1 MGLLKS
7 FFAQTRKPEGV
18 LGKLM
23 VNGMNGSGHAKLA
36 DWGMAHLGGIAP
48 SNIAELGCGGG
59 RNAAELL
66 KRYPEAVLTALDYSA
81 TSVETT
87 RKTNRIEIAAGRCSV
102 VQASVESLPFTAGSF
117 DLATAFETVYFWPGL
132 EKCFAEVYRVLK
144 PGGIFL
150 ICNESDG
157 YDEGGKKFEKI
168 IDGMKCYTAGE
179 LSSALKAAG
188 FSEVKSERHPEKPW
202 LAVVAGK

>member
-7 FFAQTRKPEGV
+7 FFSQTRKPEGV

-66 KRYPEAVLTALDYSA
+66 RRYPRAKLTALDYPLRHGP
-81 TSVETT
+81 EHHLP
-87 RKTNRIEIAAGRCSV
+87 RI
-102 VQASVESLPFTAGSF
+102 P
-117 DLATAFETVYFWPGL
+117 
-132 EKCFAEVYRVLK
+132 FAEMDG
-144 PGGIFL
+144 PGGGVL
-150 ICNESDG
+150 CLRR
-157 YDEGGKKFEKI
+157 
-168 IDGMKCYTAGE
+168 AAPLLHR
-179 LSSALKAAG
+179 LSHRHAVCLKNC
-188 FSEVKSERHPEKPW
+188 
-202 LAVVAGK
+202 L